1 MNNIFKSKKVIL
13 IIIAIV
19 VIGLCLVFYFAWP
32 FFPLKIQEEEEA
44 VQSTIPETMK
54 AGEVGE
60 IEEGSTLAEV
70 NPGAV
75 ANPVRPP
82 DSPMPVAVF
91 DTKGEIVSIG
101 KDIVTV
107 IGSGE
112 NFEDQKARDLKVKF
126 TDQTITFEKGQ
137 QVKYLGLEGLD
148 HLEIGQKILIS
159 SSENIRGKTEFFAIY
174 INKI

>member
-1 MNNIFKSKKVIL
+1 MNNIFKSKKSIL

-19 VIGLCLVFYFAWP
+19 VIGACLILYFAWP
-32 FFPLKIQEEEEA
+32 SLPLKIQEEA
-44 VQSTIPETMK
+44 VQPTIPEIMK

-60 IEEGSTLAEV
+60 MEEGSTLAGV

-101 KDIVTV
+101 KDTVTV
-107 IGSGE
+107 MGSGE

-126 TDQTITFEKGQ
+126 TDQTVTFEKGQ
-137 QVKYLGLEGLD
+137 RVKYLGLEGLD
-148 HLEIGQKILIS
+148 YLEIGQEILIS